1 MVTGI
6 PDAWPSDA
14 SGMADACPSPT
25 PLPSPETKTPG
36 QGKICLGCACGMR
49 DACVECAWRIREACW
64 T

>member
-14 SGMADACPSPT
+14 SGMADPCPSPT

-36 QGKICLGCACGMR
+36 REKHALVVR
-49 DACVECAWRIREACW
+49 VACVTHARGVPGGLGEACW